1 MWSIPHSKSD
11 LQEHFNSHYPED
23 GRRTYVMQL
32 LGTELCDCNKATCW
46 LWRTSTC
53 RNSCFSRACKA
64 SVSLANVPR
73 SLAWTSDKD
82 KENNTF
88 CTLTCLESMQFAVI
102 SGQKQRSWSTVIL
115 GNLMVSLLM
124 KKYPVICKDKR
135 SRSSHDMPTQAQRG
149 DRGVTPTHS

>member
-1 MWSIPHSKSD
+1 V
-11 LQEHFNSHYPED
+11 
-23 GRRTYVMQL
+23 TQL

-64 SVSLANVPR
+64 SLSLANVPR

-88 CTLTCLESMQFAVI
+88 CTLTCLESMQLPLTKTKSMKHSHSWKP
-102 SGQKQRSWSTVIL
+102 SGFLV
-115 GNLMVSLLM
+115 NE
-124 KKYPVICKDKR
+124 YPIICKGKR
-135 SRSSHDMPTQAQRG
+135 SRSSHDMLTQTQRG
-149 DRGVTPTHS
+149 GSGITPTYS